1 MYKILTLILS
11 LITSLSLYSQEKIIN
26 GVVLNAEREPVKG
39 AIVKTSRSRASV
51 KTGKDGSFSIPV
63 TPKDKELRMILH
75 GKTIMSLPTNVD
87 STSVVFA
94 MDPSN
99 DPSIRGYLKGDTYY
113 PGSVDLEWKDVINSY
128 FPGVIYNEGQG
139 TVSIARFQTNTLSTI
154 GDFTCQYY
162 ELDGSPVPNLDVIEL
177 PSVYSVRI
185 IKDMAQSLIYG
196 AAGQFGAVIITTR
209 GMQKVTEE

>member
-162 ELDGSPVPNLDVIEL
+162 ELDGFPVPNLDVIEL

-209 GMQKVTEE
+209 GMQKETEE